1 MNEKIYSKT
10 VDEIIKNLEEREEV
24 INALNDRVFKS
35 LFLDESLRGI
45 LSYII
50 SYVTEIDKDYIY
62 ENMYVTDSYESVH
75 NIKEREN
82 THDLK
87 VEVGSNVITLEMNQ
101 FNDRETRF
109 RNSAHFHESII
120 KKLERAKK
128 KEDIGRVIQIS
139 FDGKVGYSSDLIS
152 SIMMMDLKSH
162 IIDSSEENFIKYKI
176 NLSKLRKIDYNVS
189 KLSRFER
196 ILLIMMENKKR
207 KLKSLAKGDKELETM
222 VKKIEDMS
230 KDPNMVRYIKDE
242 NLRRIAY
249 EMDMEESNKKGHET
263 GYSEGHEQAKIEVV
277 KNLYLENVD
286 INTISKVT
294 GLSVKE
300 IEEIVK

>member
-1 MNEKIYSKT
+1 MKTYSIA
-10 VDEIIKNLEEREEV
+10 VDEIIKVLEEKGEV

-35 LFLDESLRGI
+35 LFTDDNMRGI

-62 ENMYVTDSYESVH
+62 ENMYVTDSYETVH
-75 NIKEREN
+75 NIKEKEN

-109 RNSAHFHESII
+109 RNSAHFHESIV
-120 KKLERAKK
+120 KKLERAKT

-139 FDGKVGYSSDLIS
+139 FDVKIGYLSDLIS
-152 SIMMMDLKSH
+152 SIMMMDLKRH

-196 ILLIMMENKKR
+196 ILLIMMESKKS
-207 KLKSLAKGDKELETM
+207 KLKSLAKGDKELEFM

-249 EMDMEESNKKGHET
+249 EMDMEESNKKGHES
-263 GYSEGHEQAKIEVV
+263 GYSEGERDNQRKIV
-277 KNLYLENVD
+277 KRMLDKNVD
-286 INTISKVT
+286 IKDIALYT
-294 GLSVKE
+294 GLSEKE
-300 IEEIVK
+300 ILKM

>member
-1 MNEKIYSKT
+1 MLDKN
-10 VDEIIKNLEEREEV
+10 VDVKDI
-24 INALNDRVFKS
+24 AY
-35 LFLDESLRGI
+35 
-45 LSYII
+45 YI
-50 SYVTEIDKDYIY
+50 
-62 ENMYVTDSYESVH
+62 
-75 NIKEREN
+75 
-82 THDLK
+82 
-87 VEVGSNVITLEMNQ
+87 G
-101 FNDRETRF
+101 
-109 RNSAHFHESII
+109 
-120 KKLERAKK
+120 
-128 KEDIGRVIQIS
+128 
-139 FDGKVGYSSDLIS
+139 
-152 SIMMMDLKSH
+152 
-162 IIDSSEENFIKYKI
+162 
-176 NLSKLRKIDYNVS
+176 LSKLRKIDYNVS
-189 KLSRFER
+189 NLSRFER

-222 VKKIEDMS
+222 VKKVEDMS
-230 KDPNMVRYIKDE
+230 KDPNMVRYINDE